1 MNGLKSHIVLECKDL
16 SIGYTNH
23 KKPIEIQKE
32 INLAF
37 HEGEFIAILGRN
49 GIGKST
55 LLRTITKVQ
64 EALGGSVFINQKKLE
79 SFNAL
84 ELSNYVSVVLTE
96 RLPESQLTVFELVAL
111 GRQPYT
117 NWMGKLSD
125 DDHQK
130 VLQVLEQTE
139 TLQFAHKHFYELSD
153 GQLQRVMIARALAQD
168 TDIIVLDEPTAHLD
182 MHHTIKIFQLLEQ
195 LVQDLQKTI
204 IISSHQVNLAIQ
216 LANQIVLI
224 TDKEVTSGA
233 LKELIERNAFDKLFP
248 SEILNFDSALEQFV
262 LRK

>member
-1 MNGLKSHIVLECKDL
+1 
-16 SIGYTNH
+16 
-23 KKPIEIQKE
+23 
-32 INLAF
+32 
-37 HEGEFIAILGRN
+37 
-49 GIGKST
+49 
-55 LLRTITKVQ
+55 
-64 EALGGSVFINQKKLE
+64 
-79 SFNAL
+79 
-84 ELSNYVSVVLTE
+84 
-96 RLPESQLTVFELVAL
+96 
-111 GRQPYT
+111 
-117 NWMGKLSD
+117 
-125 DDHQK
+125 
-130 VLQVLEQTE
+130 
-139 TLQFAHKHFYELSD
+139 
-153 GQLQRVMIARALAQD
+153 MIARALAQD